1 MEIFLPRIFMIDL
14 FSKVFQSGTKVE
26 ITKYYQFKLK
36 IEEREQKEADL
47 FMINNISNIM
57 ICPTIVGIVF

>member
-26 ITKYYQFKLK
+26 ITKYQFKLK

-47 FMINNISNIM
+47 FMINNI
-57 ICPTIVGIVF
+57 

>member
-1 MEIFLPRIFMIDL
+1 MEIFLPRIFTIDL

-47 FMINNISNIM
+47 FMIHNI
-57 ICPTIVGIVF
+57 